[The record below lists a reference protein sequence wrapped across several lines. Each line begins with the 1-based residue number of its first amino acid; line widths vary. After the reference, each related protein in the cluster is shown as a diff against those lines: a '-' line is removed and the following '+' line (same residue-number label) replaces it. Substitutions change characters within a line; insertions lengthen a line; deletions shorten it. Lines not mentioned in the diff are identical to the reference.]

1 MGSLRDAVDN
11 QCTAWYQRS
20 MRKNVGIIAALAGL
34 LWVWGAVA
42 SAQISGRR
50 APVFDVASIRPT
62 DPTRGQIALQMGH
75 GSFVGSDTVLGLVIK
90 AYDLNPETVNGGP
103 EWARSDW
110 YDIAAKNQ
118 GGGGEGEIRLML
130 RALLADRFQLR
141 SHFES
146 ATRSGYILT
155 LNRKRTLSAK
165 ASKAGT
171 EPDGDGSIVRF
182 SNGFT
187 ARGATMRSVCEFL
200 SFGVLR
206 QRNDRV
212 GRQKRMKVPDF
223 PLVSGSHQKFHR
235 GHLRYHPWVRERI
248 DVIDYLRPVP
258 RDIDK
263 HIAVEQVGHPIT
275 RSGER
280 GRVSLAGR
288 PGAGP
293 RTRRCPPSRP
303 GPSTSRR
310 TRIPAPT
317 EVAGPHA
324 ANRRERT
331 LQRPCPP

>member
-1 MGSLRDAVDN
+1 VKDDRLYLYHMLERCRRITRFIRPGRETFLASEELQDAVI
-11 QCTAWYQRS
+11 R
-20 MRKNVGIIAALAGL
+20 NVEVIAALAGL

-42 SAQISGRR
+42 SAQSSGRP

-62 DPTRGQIALQMGH
+62 DPRRGQIALQMGH
-75 GSFVGSDTVLGLVIK
+75 GSFVGSDTVLGLVLK

-155 LNRKRTLSAK
+155 LDRKHTLSAK

-171 EPDGDGSIVRF
+171 ESDGDGSIVRF

-200 SFGVLR
+200 SVGVLR
-206 QRNDRV
+206 QPVVDKTGLDGPYDFSLMYDDPMLTENAEVDR
-212 GRQKRMKVPDF
+212 GQHGSIF
-223 PLVSGSHQKFHR
+223 TAFHQIGLVLSPSKAPVSVLHID
-235 GHLRYHPWVRERI
+235 HLER
-248 DVIDYLRPVP
+248 
-258 RDIDK
+258 
-263 HIAVEQVGHPIT
+263 
-275 RSGER
+275 
-280 GRVSLAGR
+280 
-288 PGAGP
+288 
-293 RTRRCPPSRP
+293 PSP
-303 GPSTSRR
+303 
-310 TRIPAPT
+310 
-317 EVAGPHA
+317 
-324 ANRRERT
+324 N
-331 LQRPCPP
+331 